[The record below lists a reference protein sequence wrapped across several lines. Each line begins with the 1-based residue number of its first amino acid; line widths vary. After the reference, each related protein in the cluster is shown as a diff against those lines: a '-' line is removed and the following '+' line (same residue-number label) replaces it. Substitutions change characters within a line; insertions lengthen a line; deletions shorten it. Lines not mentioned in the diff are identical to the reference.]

1 MDYWIRD
8 ILILLVIAV
17 ASIKWWF
24 TATDI
29 QCKKYII
36 YLGIFFLISF
46 ISDTIGNIFDISF
59 LLAFAGVAALGF
71 VYFLIKAI
79 LAERKAKKKQQYN

>member
-8 ILILLVIAV
+8 ILILLVISV
-17 ASIKWWF
+17 ASINWWF

-46 ISDTIGNIFDISF
+46 IFDTIGNIFNISF

-71 VYFLIKAI
+71 VYFLIQA
-79 LAERKAKKKQQYN
+79 LRAQHRSKKRHLHN